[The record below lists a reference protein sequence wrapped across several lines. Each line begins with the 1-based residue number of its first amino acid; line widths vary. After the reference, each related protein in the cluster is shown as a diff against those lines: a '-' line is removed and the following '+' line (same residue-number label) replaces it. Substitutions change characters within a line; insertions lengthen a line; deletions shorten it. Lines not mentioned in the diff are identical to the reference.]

1 MYLFLFVSLLL
12 SFTFYN
18 LYYSHDI
25 HISIYIYMDR
35 DEIKLERQ
43 YICIYV
49 YLKKSPEKGFI

>member
-12 SFTFYN
+12 GFTFYN

-25 HISIYIYMDR
+25 QISIYIYMDR
-35 DEIKLERQ
+35 DEIERQ

-49 YLKKSPEKGFI
+49 YLKKKS

>member
-12 SFTFYN
+12 GFTFYN

-25 HISIYIYMDR
+25 QISIYIYMDR
-35 DEIKLERQ
+35 DEIERQ